1 MFFAINGIS
10 CYEIVVLTVLTI
22 CKNSKISIKI
32 VNSLSNWINGTSR
45 HQIAKKKHGD
55 SPFKEQIKKK
65 CIKGKISKNI
75 KKENLVKIGNCI
87 TLTKSPDTNFEY
99 SLVSF

>member
-1 MFFAINGIS
+1 M
-10 CYEIVVLTVLTI
+10 LTVYQIGLTAQAVTKLQK
-22 CKNSKISIKI
+22 KN
-32 VNSLSNWINGTSR
+32 
-45 HQIAKKKHGD
+45 HAY

-99 SLVSF
+99 SLVIAFK